1 MTRTGR
7 SKKGKGSPCASEL
20 VQYVTGDKRPDQTP
34 PICFCGGLCVVFIAL
49 FLFPPTRLNGIAQPH
64 SAQKAP
70 ICCKNSLESL
80 TCHLRCVLHRTQRFL
95 GGVPTYS
102 GPHTLSQRPKWNMHA
117 AQSPERGKESTHL
130 GIAFGNCLWCHVN
143 GVLGN
148 PRMGW
153 DLLFSSQFTFTQHVF
168 RRDTERKPLKPLNQ
182 HFELQSNRT
191 GLYTPTCP
199 PEFYFRCL

>member
-49 FLFPPTRLNGIAQPH
+49 FLFPPTRLNGIAQSH

-102 GPHTLSQRPKWNMHA
+102 GPHTLSQGLNEICTRHK
-117 AQSPERGKESTHL
+117 AQREGRKAHTLALRSV
-130 GIAFGNCLWCHVN
+130 IAFDVTLTVSWEIHAWAGIFFLALN
-143 GVLGN
+143 
-148 PRMGW
+148 
-153 DLLFSSQFTFTQHVF
+153 LLLLNTYSDGTQ
-168 RRDTERKPLKPLNQ
+168 RESL
-182 HFELQSNRT
+182 
-191 GLYTPTCP
+191 
-199 PEFYFRCL
+199 